1 MPDDERSTNREA
13 PESAEE
19 RRSRQAAR
27 EVAEWEAALAAS
39 RADGSPGGPV
49 DADRANAGA
58 MVSRAHRA
66 EKTSARP
73 PQP

>member
-1 MPDDERSTNREA
+1 MSDHETKTNKEA

-19 RRSRQAAR
+19 RWSRQSAR
-27 EVAEWEAALAAS
+27 EVAEWEAALAAGK
-39 RADGSPGGPV
+39 ADGSPAGPA

-66 EKTSARP
+66 EKTTVRP